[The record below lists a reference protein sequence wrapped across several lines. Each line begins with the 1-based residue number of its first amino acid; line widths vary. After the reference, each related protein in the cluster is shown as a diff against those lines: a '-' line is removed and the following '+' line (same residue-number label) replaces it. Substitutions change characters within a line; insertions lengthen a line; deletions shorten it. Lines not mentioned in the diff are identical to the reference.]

1 MADMRD
7 RLIELLL
14 KDLECDKNGN
24 GNCEMCEYKYADKKC
39 EKYLIRILADHLL
52 ANGVILPPCKVGD
65 ELFRIIKL
73 TSGAYKPFVP
83 TLPDKVEP
91 YGIFYKGLMGEYRCI
106 PFEEFGKTVF
116 LTREE
121 AEKALREKEK
131 GKK

>member
-1 MADMRD
+1 MNDMRD
-7 RLIELLL
+7 MLIELLDEAIF
-14 KDLECDKNGN
+14 KSDDNFG
-24 GNCEMCEYKYADKKC
+24 MP
-39 EKYLIRILADHLL
+39 ITSQVADHLL

-65 ELFRIIKL
+65 ELFRIIKI
-73 TSGAYKPFVP
+73 TNSACKPFVP

-121 AEKALREKEK
+121 AKKALREQENV
-131 GKK
+131 

>member
-1 MADMRD
+1 MINMEDKLTNLLVDSVRKNLNTHKENGRINLLNLRD
-7 RLIELLL
+7 VA
-14 KDLECDKNGN
+14 KDLLND
-24 GNCEMCEYKYADKKC
+24 
-39 EKYLIRILADHLL
+39 
-52 ANGVILPPCKVGD
+52 GVILPLCKVGD

-73 TSGAYKPFVP
+73 TNSACKPFVL

-121 AEKALREKEK
+121 AEEALREKENDN
-131 GKK
+131 